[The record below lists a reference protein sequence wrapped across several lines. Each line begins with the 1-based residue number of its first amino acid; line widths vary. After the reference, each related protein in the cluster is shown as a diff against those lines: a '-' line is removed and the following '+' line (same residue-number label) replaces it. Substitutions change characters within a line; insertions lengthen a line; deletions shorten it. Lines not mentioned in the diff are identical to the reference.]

1 MSATEN
7 VNKNILTRYISTAFA
22 TQLFWIVSF
31 SILTALAAQITV
43 PVKPVPFTMQTFM
56 VLLAGAFLGARNGA
70 LSQILYLMMGV
81 IGLPVFAQTPD
92 GLIGIARIFGPTG
105 GYLLSFPL
113 AAFFAGYFIEKNK
126 SYLSTILSMFAANI
140 FILLFGSL
148 YLGLFFRGG
157 ILEGI
162 KLGAAIFS
170 IWMVIKVFLA
180 ASLFASSSDKYKK
193 LPPNNSKFI
202 NDK

>member
-7 VNKNILTRYISTAFA
+7 VNKNLIARYLSTVF
-22 TQLFWIVSF
+22 TSQLFWIVSF

-56 VLLAGAFLGARNGA
+56 VLLAGAFLGAKNGT

-113 AAFFAGYFIEKNK
+113 AAFIVGYLIEKNK
-126 SYLSTILSMFAANI
+126 SYISIILSMFAANI

-170 IWMVIKVFLA
+170 VWMVIKVFLA
-180 ASLFASSSDKYKK
+180 ASLFSSTKDGYKK
-193 LPPNNSKFI
+193 LPVKNS
-202 NDK
+202 

>member
-7 VNKNILTRYISTAFA
+7 VNKSIIVRYLSTAFA
-22 TQLFWIVSF
+22 SQLFWIVSF
-31 SILTALAAQITV
+31 SILTAFAAQIAV
-43 PVKPVPFTMQTFM
+43 PVQPVPFTMQTFM

-70 LSQILYLMMGV
+70 LSQILYLTMGV

-113 AAFFAGYFIEKNK
+113 AAFIVGYFIEKNK
-126 SYLSTILSMFAANI
+126 GYLSTILSMFAANI

-170 IWMVIKVFLA
+170 VWMVIKVFLA
-180 ASLFASSSDKYKK
+180 ASLFASTSNKYKK
-193 LPPNNSKFI
+193 LPVNNS
-202 NDK
+202 

>member
-7 VNKNILTRYISTAFA
+7 VNKSIMVRYLSTAFA
-22 TQLFWIVSF
+22 SQLFWIVSF
-31 SILTALAAQITV
+31 SILTAFAAQIAV
-43 PVKPVPFTMQTFM
+43 PVQPVPFTMQTFM

-70 LSQILYLMMGV
+70 LSQILYLTMGV

-113 AAFFAGYFIEKNK
+113 AAFIVGYFIEKNK
-126 SYLSTILSMFAANI
+126 GYLSTILSMFAANI

-170 IWMVIKVFLA
+170 VWMVIKVFLA
-180 ASLFASSSDKYKK
+180 ASLFASTSNKYKK
-193 LPPNNSKFI
+193 LPVNNS
-202 NDK
+202 

>member
-7 VNKNILTRYISTAFA
+7 VNKNIMAKYLSTAFA
-22 TQLFWIVSF
+22 SQLFWIVSF
-31 SILTALAAQITV
+31 SILTAFAAQITV
-43 PVKPVPFTMQTFM
+43 PFKPVPFTMQTFM

-92 GLIGIARIFGPTG
+92 GLIGIARLFGPTG

-113 AAFFAGYFIEKNK
+113 AAFIVGYLIERNK
-126 SYLSTILSMFAANI
+126 SYLSIILSMFAANI

-148 YLGLFFRGG
+148 YLGLFFMGG
-157 ILEGI
+157 ILLGV

-180 ASLFASSSDKYKK
+180 ASLYFNISDRYKK
-193 LPPNNSKFI
+193 FPVNNSKI
-202 NDK
+202 PGE

>member
-1 MSATEN
+1 MPSIEN
-7 VNKNILTRYISTAFA
+7 INKNIITKYLSTALA
-22 TQLFWIVSF
+22 SQLFWIVSF
-31 SILTALAAQITV
+31 SILTAFAAQITV
-43 PVKPVPFTMQTFM
+43 PVKPVPFTIQTLV
-56 VLLAGAFLGARNGA
+56 VLLSGAFLGAKNGT
-70 LSQILYLMMGV
+70 LSQILYLFMGI

-113 AAFFAGYFIEKNK
+113 AAFIVGYVIEKNK
-126 SYLSTILSMFAANI
+126 SYISTILSMFAANI

-157 ILEGI
+157 IFESI

-170 IWMVIKVFLA
+170 VWMVIKVFLA
-180 ASLFASSSDKYKK
+180 ASLFASTSDKYKK
-193 LPPNNSKFI
+193 LPANNS
-202 NDK
+202 

>member
-1 MSATEN
+1 MSVTEN
-7 VNKNILTRYISTAFA
+7 VNTSIIVRYLSTAFA
-22 TQLFWIVSF
+22 SQLFWIVSF
-31 SILTALAAQITV
+31 SILTAFAAQIAV
-43 PVKPVPFTMQTFM
+43 PVQPVPFTMQTFM

-70 LSQILYLMMGV
+70 LSQILYLTMGV

-113 AAFFAGYFIEKNK
+113 AAFIVGYFIEKNK
-126 SYLSTILSMFAANI
+126 GYLSTILSMFAANI

-170 IWMVIKVFLA
+170 VWMVIKVFLA
-180 ASLFASSSDKYKK
+180 ASLFASTSNKYKK
-193 LPPNNSKFI
+193 LPVNNS
-202 NDK
+202 

>member
-1 MSATEN
+1 MSVQEN
-7 VNKNILTRYISTAFA
+7 VHKNVIAKYVSIAFA
-22 TQLFWIVSF
+22 SQLFWIVAF

-43 PVKPVPFTMQTFM
+43 PVQPVPFTFQTLI

-70 LSQILYLMMGV
+70 LSQILYLMMGI

-92 GLIGIARIFGPTG
+92 GLIGFARIFGPTG
-105 GYLLSFPL
+105 GYLLSFPI
-113 AAFFAGYFIEKNK
+113 AAFMVGYLIEKNK
-126 SYLSTILSMFAANI
+126 SYVSTILSMFAANI

-170 IWMVIKVFLA
+170 VWMVIKVFLA
-180 ASLFASSSDKYKK
+180 ASLFSSTKDRYKK
-193 LPPNNSKFI
+193 LPVNNS
-202 NDK
+202 

>member
-1 MSATEN
+1 MSSIEN
-7 VNKNILTRYISTAFA
+7 VNKNIITRYLSTAFA
-22 TQLFWIVSF
+22 SQLFWIVSF
-31 SILTALAAQITV
+31 SILTTLAAQITV
-43 PVKPVPFTMQTFM
+43 PFKPVPFTMQTFM

-92 GLIGIARIFGPTG
+92 GLIGIARLFGPTG

-113 AAFFAGYFIEKNK
+113 AAFIVGYLIERNK
-126 SYLSTILSMFAANI
+126 SYLSIILSMFAANI

-148 YLGLFFRGG
+148 YLGLFFMGG
-157 ILEGI
+157 ILVGV

-170 IWMVIKVFLA
+170 IWMIIKVFLA
-180 ASLFASSSDKYKK
+180 ASLYFNISDRYKK
-193 LPPNNSKFI
+193 LPVNNSKI
-202 NDK
+202 PGE